1 MRTLRAFE
9 VAARNLSLTQAAAEL
24 FMIQAA
30 INQQIKTLEEWLGLK
45 LFRQMNRR
53 QLLTDKGQAYMA
65 PIEDAL

>member
-9 VAARNLSLTQAAAEL
+9 VAARNLSFTQAAAEL
-24 FMIQAA
+24 FMTQAA
-30 INQQIKTLEEWLGLK
+30 INHQIKTLEEWLGLK